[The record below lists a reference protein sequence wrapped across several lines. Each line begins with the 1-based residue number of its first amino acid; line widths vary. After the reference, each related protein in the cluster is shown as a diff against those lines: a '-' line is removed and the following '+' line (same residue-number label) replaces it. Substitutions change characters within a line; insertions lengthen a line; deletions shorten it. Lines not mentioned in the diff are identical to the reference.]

1 MSGLNQPEATLQKP
15 PLKILLAAPR
25 GFCAGVDRAIQ
36 IVEQALTKFGAPV
49 YVRHE
54 IVHNRYVVDS
64 LRAKGAVFVKELDE
78 IPDTSQPVIFSAH
91 GVGKAIPAAAR
102 GRNMFIVDATCPL
115 VSKVHM
121 ETARHHEQGREII
134 LVGHRG
140 HPEVVGTLGQLPEGA
155 ITLVESV
162 EDARAFTPHDL
173 AKLAYV
179 TQTTLSLDDTAEIVA
194 VLKERFPG
202 IGGPVKEDICYATTN
217 RQNAVKALAPQI
229 DGLIVVGG
237 PKSSNSLRLV
247 EVAERAGCRFAFL
260 VERAADIPWSRLEG
274 AVAVGI
280 TAGASA
286 PEVIV
291 EEVVEAFRS
300 RYDVTIDVITTLEER
315 VIFNVPREVRVTPA
329 PIEQH

>member
-1 MSGLNQPEATLQKP
+1 MTVPKP

-64 LRAKGAVFVKELDE
+64 LKAKGAVFVNELEE
-78 IPDTSQPVIFSAH
+78 IPDTTQPVIFSAH
-91 GVGKAIPAAAR
+91 GVAKAVPEAAR
-102 GRNMFIVDATCPL
+102 QRNMFIVDATCPL

-121 ETARHHEQGREII
+121 EVARHYEQGREIVLI
-134 LVGHRG
+134 GHHG

-155 ITLVESV
+155 IHLIESV
-162 EDARAFTPHDL
+162 DEARAFVPQD
-173 AKLAYV
+173 ANRLAYV
-179 TQTTLSLDDTAEIVA
+179 TQTTLSLDDTAEIVD
-194 VLKERFPG
+194 VLKSRFPG

-217 RQNAVKALAPQI
+217 RQNAVKAIAPRI

-247 EVAERAGCRFAFL
+247 EVAERAGCRFAAL
-260 VERAADIPWSRLEG
+260 VERAADIPWSKLEG
-274 AVAVGI
+274 AGAIGI

-286 PEVIV
+286 PEIVV
-291 EEVVEAFRS
+291 EEVVEAFRE
-300 RYDVTIDVITTLEER
+300 RFEIDVEVVTTLEER
-315 VIFNVPREVRVTPA
+315 VIFNVPREVRVSRAATG
-329 PIEQH
+329 QR